1 MWNLETGNL
10 IAKYTFDRHYR
21 AITCVDYHPYDH
33 MLAFSIFGSS
43 APVKILKFNKDAT
56 GENIGLKM
64 TREIENIVNNR
75 NVSLEFLNT
84 SVISKEDLQS
94 NNKEI
99 IEDKDTVKEKNLLS
113 SQSYDSSLF
122 KFPDSVPYSNTKI
135 KLQQLNETGQTIKN
149 RSTNRLY
156 NIIKKIDSILSN
168 TSKSSGDIESGKN
181 FIQELNKNKVLT
193 SLDESIEKRTKKLKK
208 NTSIYV
214 SSEDQSSYYF
224 ESSTTNSDKQKVV
237 ESYPLQNNEIND
249 WHIENR
255 LKNVKEIRNND
266 ILKNYISESFSD
278 SFTDHCNMKV
288 YDESTKDL
296 SQEDIELE
304 HITGIEKN
312 ETGIEKLIICDKR
325 FKNNDSNST
334 DSKIHI
340 VEKNDVKNCDEI
352 SLKQF
357 ENKNLVLNV
366 TNIESNVD
374 YGSDCSIRSNATF
387 IIERE
392 VSTSK

>member
-1 MWNLETGNL
+1 
-10 IAKYTFDRHYR
+10 
-21 AITCVDYHPYDH
+21 

-64 TREIENIVNNR
+64 REIENIVNNR

-84 SVISKEDLQS
+84 SIISKEDLQS

-99 IEDKDTVKEKNLLS
+99 IEDKDSVKEKNLLS
-113 SQSYDSSLF
+113 NQSYDSNSF
-122 KFPDSVPYSNTKI
+122 KFSNSIPLEKNKYNNTKI

-149 RSTNRLY
+149 RSANRLY

-181 FIQELNKNKVLT
+181 FVQELNKTKVLT
-193 SLDESIEKRTKKLKK
+193 SLDENIEKQKKKLEK
-208 NTSIYV
+208 NISI
-214 SSEDQSSYYF
+214 SSEDQSSYF

-237 ESYPLQNNEIND
+237 ESYVLQSNKIND
-249 WHIENR
+249 WHIEKR
-255 LKNVKEIRNND
+255 LKSIKEMRNND

-278 SFTDHCNMKV
+278 STTDYYKMKV
-288 YDESTKDL
+288 YHESTKDL
-296 SQEDIELE
+296 SQEDIESE
-304 HITGIEKN
+304 HITEIEKN
-312 ETGIEKLIICDKR
+312 DEKLVICDNH

-352 SLKQF
+352 SLKMF
-357 ENKNLVLNV
+357 ENKNLVLDV

-374 YGSDCSIRSNATF
+374 NYGSDCSIRSNATF